1 MIAESANHFYNK
13 PMSTIHTRILQETA
27 VRYFLEVVRR
37 GSITEAATTLNVA
50 SSAISRQIARL
61 EDELDTP
68 LFDRVSRGMKPN
80 AAGELLAAHALR
92 MQLEAEHVGN
102 ELMALKGLR
111 RGEVKLACTEGF
123 ALEFVPSVMEH
134 FRRQHDGI
142 RFQLSVGNAVHVA
155 QRIREGAVDLGL
167 TFTMAPDPDIKVEF
181 AQNAP
186 ILAVMRPDHE
196 LAHRKQVV
204 LSELAAFP
212 LAMPQKNIT
221 MRRLIDA
228 CCSRRSILL
237 EPALAADSI
246 SALLCFVMAGNGI
259 GFSAGLPIRKLV
271 RSGQL
276 VALPIKDRD
285 MNSLQLEIQS
295 LSGRTLPQ
303 AARAFLNAL
312 VQRATDDD

>member
-1 MIAESANHFYNK
+1 MSA
-13 PMSTIHTRILQETA
+13 IHTRVLQETA

-37 GSITEAATTLNVA
+37 GSITEAAASLNVA
-50 SSAISRQIARL
+50 SSAISRQISRL
-61 EDELDTP
+61 EDELDTQ

-92 MQLEAEHVGN
+92 MQLEADRIGN
-102 ELMALKGLR
+102 ELLALKGLR

-123 ALEFVPSVMEH
+123 ALEFVPAAIEQ
-134 FRRQHDGI
+134 FRRQHAGI

-155 QRIREGAVDLGL
+155 QQIREGAVDLGL
-167 TFTMAPDPDIKVEF
+167 TFTIAPDPDIKVEF
-181 AQNAP
+181 AQSAP
-186 ILAVMRPDHE
+186 ILAMMRPDHE

-204 LSELAAFP
+204 LSELAAYP

-228 CCSRRSILL
+228 CCSRRNILL
-237 EPALAADSI
+237 EPVLAADSI

-271 RSGQL
+271 QAGQL
-276 VALPIKDRD
+276 VALPIKDKD

-312 VQRATDDD
+312 TTRATEGS